1 MSMIGIAV
9 KGLNDLD
16 KLVPAVQA
24 LGVRHAGYGVV
35 DKHYGTVA
43 EALLWTLGEGLGDAF
58 TPEVKSAW
66 TEIYMLL
73 AGVMQEAA
81 AKAPPPAPTPKPAPV
96 AKAEPEPGSGPTAE
110 QIALVQSTFEK
121 VVPIAETAAELFYG
135 KLFELDPSVK
145 PLFKGDM
152 GEQGKKLMSM
162 IGTAVKGLNDL
173 DKLVPAVEALGVRHA
188 GYGVVDKHYGTVA
201 EALLWALE
209 QGLGDTF
216 TAEVKAAWTEI
227 YGLLA
232 TVMKGAAAKA

>member
-1 MSMIGIAV
+1 
-9 KGLNDLD
+9 
-16 KLVPAVQA
+16 
-24 LGVRHAGYGVV
+24 
-35 DKHYGTVA
+35 
-43 EALLWTLGEGLGDAF
+43 
-58 TPEVKSAW
+58 
-66 TEIYMLL
+66 MLL

-81 AKAPPPAPTPKPAPV
+81 AKAPPPAPTP
-96 AKAEPEPGSGPTAE
+96 EPEPTPEAGGGPTPE
-110 QIALVQSTFEK
+110 QISLVQDSFERLA
-121 VVPIAETAAELFYG
+121 PFADAAAELFY
-135 KLFELDPSVK
+135 KRLFELDPSVK